1 MTKSATYTS
10 THTFHSL
17 TRKYLLVLRDLSDV
31 EISKGWCIK
40 NDDTERKFLPFL
52 HDYLEEIEMKASFS
66 QNHLKQ
72 VKKIDFLQFKSIETC
87 LKFLIS

>member
-1 MTKSATYTS
+1 MLKYPKVGVQKMTTLK
-10 THTFHSL
+10 
-17 TRKYLLVLRDLSDV
+17 
-31 EISKGWCIK
+31 E
-40 NDDTERKFLPFL
+40 KFLPFL

-72 VKKIDFLQFKSIETC
+72 VGKIDFLQFKSIETC